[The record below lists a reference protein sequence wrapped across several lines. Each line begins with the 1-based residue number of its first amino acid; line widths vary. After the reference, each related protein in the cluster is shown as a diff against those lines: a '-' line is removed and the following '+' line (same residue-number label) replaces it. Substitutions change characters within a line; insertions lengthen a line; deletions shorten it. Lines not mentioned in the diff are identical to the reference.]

1 MYIDLSPLESLG
13 RSVVRCKSEAHAQM
27 FIDAM
32 WEQYPQKMDGIWG
45 RKNHNNWHHY
55 TRDPDGICYLHRITY
70 EDHGINY
77 CQSTSFK
84 TAVEDG
90 YMVVEFEELI
100 EESLDLGELSQS
112 EMDMKSLFGMG

>member
-13 RSVVRCKSEAHAQM
+13 RSVVRCKTEEHAQM

-32 WEQYPQKMDGIWG
+32 WEQYPKKMDGVWG
-45 RKNHNNWHHY
+45 RENHNNWYHY
-55 TRDPDGICYLHRITY
+55 INDPNGICYLHRISY

-77 CQSTSFK
+77 CQSTDFK
-84 TAVEDG
+84 SAVEAG
-90 YMVVEFEELI
+90 CTVVEFEELI
-100 EESLDLGELSQS
+100 GNSLDLGELSQS